1 LLHAKQLIHA
11 PASLTEDADSLKA
24 ISDKF
29 LTLLT
34 GFEMLESDMLHIVY
48 IIGAAIF
55 FDGSVR
61 HANSLKEQGIN
72 DHVEQFI
79 GPYPGKRLKRF
90 ALMMAIPVLVGGVV
104 QFKWWSPLVAYG
116 LAFVAELGASQILRT
131 QYTPILNKI
140 LIVIGF
146 VVAAAACISNQ
157 LL

>member
-1 LLHAKQLIHA
+1 MHAKQLIHA

-79 GPYPGKRLKRF
+79 GPYPGKRLKGF

-131 QYTPILNKI
+131 QHTPILNKI

-146 VVAAAACISNQ
+146 VVAATACISNQ